1 MRLKLLGCE
10 ILSRELCDAVSR
22 SPHQVDVAFL
32 PKALHDLGRK
42 TMAARIQDAVDT
54 VAACYD
60 AILLGYGLCGNGILG
75 LRARS
80 TRIVIPRVHDCI
92 SLLMG
97 SRHRFAEYFASKPGA
112 YFRST
117 GWVERAGDVTPL
129 ARDRTGA
136 GHTLDGLVERY
147 GEENGRYI
155 FEELNRFQ
163 RSYTRLTYIETGLEP
178 DRSFEIRAREEAA
191 SRNWKFEKVRG
202 DLRLFHR
209 LVNGEWDSD
218 EFVVVPPGHRV
229 CARHDSS
236 VLDVEKCP

>member
-42 TMAARIQDAVDT
+42 AMAGRIQEAVNTVPEYYDAV
-54 VAACYD
+54 
-60 AILLGYGLCGNGILG
+60 LLGYGLCGNGILG
-75 LRARS
+75 LTAR
-80 TRIVIPRVHDCI
+80 TTQIVIPRVHDCI

-97 SRHRFAEYFASKPGA
+97 SRHRFAEYFADNPGV

-117 GWVERAGDVTPL
+117 GWVERAADVTPL

-136 GHTLDGLVERY
+136 GYTLDGLIDRY

-155 FEELNRFQ
+155 YEELNRFQ
-163 RSYTRLTYIETGLEP
+163 RSYTQLTFIETGLEP
-178 DRSFEIRAREEAA
+178 DRSPEIKAREEAVA
-191 SRNWKFEKVRG
+191 RQWKFEKIRG

-209 LVNGEWDSD
+209 LVRGEWDTD
-218 EFVVVPPGHRV
+218 EFVVVPPGYRV
-229 CARHDSS
+229 CSKHDDNI
-236 VLDVEKCP
+236 LDVEKCP